1 MNRYHYDSNCDFYI
15 FNESSCNH
23 PSSLCYR
30 IHNLEIWTKAREK
43 IKAVSFFFFST
54 NNLLLHHCKI
64 HCPAIS
70 SLPIRFI
77 GMVIC
82 FLRLTKCLFPQYS
95 YTFSISVKS
104 LVIHV
109 SHAVVSVYSW
119 QRIKVAY
126 HDLYLPARWT
136 CYTMNRSPHLFLRQ
150 QTFIISRNSRLTK
163 ASFCLT
169 DVLLFSEKI
178 AIFNVW

>member
-1 MNRYHYDSNCDFYI
+1 MLSYSQSWNMNKSERKNQGCF
-15 FNESSCNH
+15 
-23 PSSLCYR
+23 L
-30 IHNLEIWTKAREK
+30 L
-43 IKAVSFFFFST
+43 FFST

-178 AIFNVW
+178 AIFNVCQRTGFFIG